1 MRTNG
6 EIRPVDMMVEPL
18 PVALDVARG
27 TCRLLWLQGWSPL
40 CEVTL
45 ADGHLADI
53 MALNGRGEI
62 LIVEIKVSAADLLGD
77 RKWQHYRDFADR
89 FAWAV
94 PAHLA
99 VHLEGERFAPD
110 ACGLLV
116 ADRHEALWV
125 RDACET
131 KLAPARRKAVTL
143 AFARAGAERAL
154 RGLDPGFD
162 GFRQW

>member
-1 MRTNG
+1 MALTS
-6 EIRPVDMMVEPL
+6 DSPL
-18 PVALDVARG
+18 TSAEVCRG

-40 CEVTL
+40 AEVTL
-45 ADGHLADI
+45 ADGHRADV
-53 MALNGRGEI
+53 MALSPRGEI
-62 LIVEIKVSAADLLGD
+62 LIVEIKVSAADLKGD
-77 RKWQHYRDFADR
+77 RKWHHYRDYADR

-94 PAHLA
+94 PPALA
-99 VHLEGERFAPD
+99 PTLEEARYAPE

-125 RDACET
+125 REACIT
-131 KLAPARRKAVTL
+131 PLAPARRKAVTL

-162 GFRQW
+162 GFAAW